1 MSKTAPVK
9 AVLFDLDDTLFD
21 HRHSSRSGL
30 QAVQQRYSCF
40 QQATLDELEQ
50 AHMAI
55 LEEVHLSVLR
65 GELSL
70 QQARAKRM
78 ERLFRQFG
86 GASFCAMAGEA
97 ASLYR
102 ELYQDARQTVP
113 GTIALLEALRP
124 SVKIGIVSNNL
135 LSEQQEKLRH
145 LGLEGHID
153 ALVVSEEVGIAK
165 PDARIFQVA
174 LERLQCRADEAVMI
188 GDAWQND
195 IVGARGAG
203 IRAIWLNRYGI
214 PCPDSSLAQE
224 ISAFEPVEAVIA
236 LLLLTQ

>member
-1 MSKTAPVK
+1 MVLK

-30 QAVQQRYSCF
+30 QAIQQRYACF
-40 QQATLDELEQ
+40 QRATIDELEQ
-50 AHMAI
+50 AHIAL
-55 LEEVHLSVLR
+55 LEEVHLLVLR
-65 GELSL
+65 SEISL
-70 QQARAKRM
+70 QQARTIRM
-78 ERLFRQFG
+78 ERLFAQFG
-86 GASFCAMAGEA
+86 EQRSRARAEEA

-102 ELYQDARQTVP
+102 EAYQVARQTVP

-135 LSEQQEKLRH
+135 LAEQQEKLRH

-174 LERLQCRADEAVMI
+174 LERLHCHAEEAVMV

-203 IRAIWLNRYGI
+203 IRAIWLNRYGTA
-214 PCPDSSLAQE
+214 CPDPSLAHE
-224 ISAFEPVEAVIA
+224 ITAFEPVEVLLA
-236 LLLLTQ
+236 LLSLS